1 MKRNLDVESK
11 IVVTVKKMYQQH
23 LFHRNSWKT
32 SRIFMSL
39 TDDGIK
45 FICEKILGT
54 TLVENI
60 CRKDNSIEIEIRNAF
75 AWIDCI
81 DRVTL
86 FEENIILN
94 DIFYVKDVKDRY
106 RRYLI
111 SLGIIKNHSHKTFKR
126 KIKGE

>member
-1 MKRNLDVESK
+1 
-11 IVVTVKKMYQQH
+11 
-23 LFHRNSWKT
+23 
-32 SRIFMSL
+32 MSL
-39 TDDGIK
+39 TDDEIK
-45 FICEKILGT
+45 FICEKILGA

-106 RRYLI
+106 RKYLI
-111 SLGIIKNHSHKTFKR
+111 SLGIIKNSNHKKFKR